1 MPAPRERQP
10 TPVATRPADVS
21 CLSRPASW
29 SLYRIHGRA
38 EVPLKTGNPSPTRIS
53 STTGSRNPGGNG
65 NIRSYSREKGIWPAR
80 PSSDADLLAEMAQK
94 DKPEMVPTFAFPAR
108 QEAHLENS
116 QINWNPPCHNC
127 ISSRIRS
134 LVASTNHYL
143 AEHSFET
150 LLCWKWHQT
159 AWNRMESYLLT
170 CSLDRLYATLAVNQ
184 L

>member
-134 LVASTNHYL
+134 LVAYSHQQTTIWLNTRSRPFYVGNDTKQPETGWNHI
-143 AEHSFET
+143 S
-150 LLCWKWHQT
+150 LLVH
-159 AWNRMESYLLT
+159 
-170 CSLDRLYATLAVNQ
+170 
-184 L
+184 